1 MATTFC
7 KSDAKLAVQDQGAQN
22 IVNKKQ
28 GTGNIPPSAIGS
40 RIVPKDGYSF
50 VSGTTAQFQATFTD
64 TDKPIQVD
72 TGFKPRAIIRA
83 GGQVVADIQGD
94 LTQGQL
100 YEYSFFWEIP
110 MDANPRAI
118 YTVEYRG
125 QVGGLEYVWGSEY
138 FKVSTAPQNIKLKQP
153 AYATVDEIRLDKPN
167 IDSYL
172 PIAYKEDKIKRDYI
186 LHQQL
191 VTSSKELNGQ
201 LNLRDFHSIYNDNFN
216 LYVRYHAIWSIIGSQ
231 MGEDGS
237 AVSERSLNFWQKKW
251 EAVLKQIKMH
261 SQLSNIPTGRA

>member
-7 KSDAKLAVQDQGAQN
+7 KSDAKLAVQDQGGQN
-22 IVNKKQ
+22 IVNKK
-28 GTGNIPPSAIGS
+28 GSGDNIPPSAVGS

-50 VSGTTAQFQATFTD
+50 IAGSTAEFQASFTD
-64 TDKPIQVD
+64 TDKPVQID
-72 TGFKPRAIIRA
+72 SGFKPRAIVRA
-83 GGQVVADIQGD
+83 GSQIVADIQGD
-94 LTQGQL
+94 LSQGQL
-100 YEYSFFWEIP
+100 YQYSFFWEIP
-110 MDANPRAI
+110 MDANPRAS

-125 QVGGLEYVWGSEY
+125 QLGGLEYVWGSEF
-138 FKVSTAPQNIKLKQP
+138 FKLAIAPQNIKLKQP
-153 AYATVDEIRLDKPN
+153 AYATVDELRLDKPN
-167 IDSYL
+167 IDSYM
-172 PIAYKEDKIKRDYI
+172 PIEYIGDKNKRDYI

-216 LYVRYHAIWSIIGSQ
+216 LYVRYHSIWSIIGSQ

-237 AVSERSLNFWQKKW
+237 TVSERSLTFWEKKW
-251 EAVLKQIKMH
+251 RAVLKQIKMH

>member
-7 KSDAKLAVQDQGAQN
+7 KSDAKIAVQDQGNQN
-22 IVNKKQ
+22 IINKKD
-28 GTGNIPPSAIGS
+28 GNGAIPPSAIGN

-50 VSGTTAQFQATFTD
+50 IAGSTAHFQATFTD
-64 TDKPIQVD
+64 TDKPIQID
-72 TGFKPRAIIRA
+72 TGFKPRAVIRA
-83 GGQVVADIQGD
+83 GGMIVEEVEGD
-94 LTQGQL
+94 LSEGQL
-100 YEYSFFWEIP
+100 YEYSFFWQIP
-110 MDANPRAI
+110 MDINPRAS

-125 QVGGLEYVWGSEY
+125 QLGGLEYVWGSEY
-138 FKVSTAPQNIKLKQP
+138 FKVAIAPQNIKLKQP
-153 AYATVDEIRLDKPN
+153 AYATVAELRLDKPN

-172 PIAYKEDKIKRDYI
+172 PIEYTGDKLKRDYI

-201 LNLRDFHSIYNDNFN
+201 LNLRDFHSTYNDNFN
-216 LYVRYHAIWSIIGSQ
+216 LYVRYHSIWSIIGSQ

-237 AVSERSLNFWQKKW
+237 TVSERTLNFWEKKW
-251 EAVLKQIKMH
+251 KAVLKQIKMH